1 MPDPQSMVRLTSKG
15 KAFHILEY
23 EIYSSYDNQKKKKFQ
38 SYLSSLDPQS
48 NIPILKAGIQTVL
61 EMQLAL
67 LEQKKLIQVVI

>member
-23 EIYSSYDNQKKKKFQ
+23 KIYSSYDNQKKKIQ